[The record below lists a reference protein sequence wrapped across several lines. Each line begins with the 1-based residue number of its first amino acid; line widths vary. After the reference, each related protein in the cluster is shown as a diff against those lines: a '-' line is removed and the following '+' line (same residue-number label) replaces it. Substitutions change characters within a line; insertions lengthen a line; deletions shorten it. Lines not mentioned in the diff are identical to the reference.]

1 MDSNK
6 ESVMTM
12 LMETIVCSA
21 KEGKEKRLEK
31 LLNTRVAFR
40 KRSKKCEKAW
50 VCKSAD
56 GAGTFLVQA
65 IYVDEEGWRDIS
77 ERIQTQL
84 DTQDG
89 GIETCLIGPPL
100 VGMFL
105 FEGEI

>member
-1 MDSNK
+1 MTYDK
-6 ESVMTM
+6 ISVISMW
-12 LMETIVCSA
+12 METIVCSA

-40 KRSKKCEKAW
+40 KRSKKCKKAW

-56 GAGTFLVQA
+56 GSNTFLVQA
-65 IYVDEEGWRDIS
+65 IYTNEDAWRDIS
-77 ERIQTQL
+77 EKIQTHL
-84 DTQDG
+84 DKQDG

-100 VGMFL
+100 VGMFI